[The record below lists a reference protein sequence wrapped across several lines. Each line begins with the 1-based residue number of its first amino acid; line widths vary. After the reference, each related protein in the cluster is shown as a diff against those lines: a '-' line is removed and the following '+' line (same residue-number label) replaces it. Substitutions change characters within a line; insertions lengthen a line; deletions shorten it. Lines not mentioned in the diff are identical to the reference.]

1 MANLYATNLLSN
13 DEVTDSNNDFLQKKS
28 YAIDFNTM
36 KFIKNQDGTV
46 KLLDELESYMQWC
59 QLAMMTSRKI
69 YMAYSDKFGKDIIGS
84 DLDKAA
90 TELEIKRIT
99 QDALM
104 VHPLTESVDNFT
116 YTWEGNKCFY
126 EYDVNS
132 TLGLKRLS
140 SETS

>member
-1 MANLYATNLLSN
+1 MANLFP
-13 DEVTDSNNDFLQKKS
+13 TDSISNTEDLASAQQFIQKQS
-28 YAIDFNTM
+28 YAIDFETM
-36 KFIKNQDGTV
+36 QFIKNPDGTV

-59 QLAMMTSRKI
+59 QLAMLTTRKI

-104 VHPLTESVDNFT
+104 VHPLTKSVDNFT

-126 EYDVNS
+126 EYYVNS
-132 TLGLKRLS
+132 TLGLKRLN

>member
-1 MANLYATNLLSN
+1 MANLFP
-13 DEVTDSNNDFLQKKS
+13 TDSISNTEDLASAQQFIQKQS
-28 YAIDFNTM
+28 YAIDFETM
-36 KFIKNQDGTV
+36 QFIKNPDGTV

-59 QLAMMTSRKI
+59 QLAMLTTRKI
-69 YMAYSDKFGKDIIGS
+69 YMAYSDKFWKDMIGS

-104 VHPLTESVDNFT
+104 VHPLTKSVDNFT

-132 TLGLKRLS
+132 TLGLKRLN